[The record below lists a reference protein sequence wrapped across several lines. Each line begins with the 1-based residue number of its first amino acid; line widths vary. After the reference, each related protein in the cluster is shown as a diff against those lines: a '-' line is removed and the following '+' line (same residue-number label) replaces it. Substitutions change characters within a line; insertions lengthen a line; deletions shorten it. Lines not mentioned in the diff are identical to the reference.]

1 MLIRL
6 SAWIQ
11 QNQDLC
17 LMAVLALLPLAQLPE
32 VHIYVHYAL
41 LFLISG
47 ISLAVTS
54 AKMRA
59 VVGTRVARTEHWWL
73 LLWVMSLV
81 VMLMYALRPQL
92 ADYALPMLTMSLF
105 LVSFNDRVQRYR
117 LAKIRILKR
126 RVQQARWR
134 RSKRAVLSEWK
145 DRLRW
150 LAGVQHDMRQPLHAL
165 GLLVRHPSLQASS
178 GSILGPSNRPLLVT
192 DQLIG
197 CHQWLQELA
206 ENTMEAA
213 RLELGEQRAQE
224 ISSINST
231 ELSQHL
237 CQWIR
242 NLAESKGLQFHTEV
256 EDTTLRTDLRRLKR
270 VLGNLLFNAVEHTF
284 EGEVSL
290 RYRRQG
296 GIHLF
301 EIKDTGPGMSLQL
314 SQPKESCASSFGS
327 DLPKTGLGLYVVK
340 RLCWE
345 MEWNLSVHNELSGG
359 TVFRLELADRL
370 LVGDSR
376 LSLKAQA

>member
-1 MLIRL
+1 MELRVLIRL

-178 GSILGPSNRPLLVT
+178 V
-192 DQLIG
+192 
-197 CHQWLQELA
+197 
-206 ENTMEAA
+206 
-213 RLELGEQRAQE
+213 
-224 ISSINST
+224 
-231 ELSQHL
+231 LS
-237 CQWIR
+237 W
-242 NLAESKGLQFHTEV
+242 V
-256 EDTTLRTDLRRLKR
+256 R
-270 VLGNLLFNAVEHTF
+270 VIAH
-284 EGEVSL
+284 
-290 RYRRQG
+290 
-296 GIHLF
+296 
-301 EIKDTGPGMSLQL
+301 
-314 SQPKESCASSFGS
+314 
-327 DLPKTGLGLYVVK
+327 
-340 RLCWE
+340 CW
-345 MEWNLSVHNELSGG
+345 
-359 TVFRLELADRL
+359 
-370 LVGDSR
+370 
-376 LSLKAQA
+376 